1 MNLSLRYKAAILIA
15 VTESILLGI
24 LLLSNLHNSSK
35 NLDEQLIIQAKGS
48 ADLIASSATEP
59 LLSFDLARLRSLV
72 TGAIDKHNVKYVAI
86 FDHRGSALAE
96 AGKKVDTT
104 KSVSAEHPILVAGS
118 LFGNVKLQVSRESAD
133 AALVKTTR
141 YNVAIVILEILLVA
155 IISISL
161 GWFLTRNLLKLSQ
174 GVESI
179 EQGDLSA
186 RVPIDSEDEIGQLAS
201 QFNLMAERLQT
212 NVDELE
218 QINLRF
224 RDMADNTSDLIWE
237 IDNDAYYTYV
247 SKRVENLLGYT
258 PEQLIGRSAFDFI
271 LEEDANRLRSLFR
284 DSKDNKRPFYGFEY
298 RARHS
303 NSSDVVLE
311 ANGTPILD
319 ANDKLI
325 GYRGVT
331 RDITRRKED
340 ASRLVYLSEHDAL
353 TRLIGRSKFLEILD
367 DEIKY
372 AARADIPLTLLFID
386 LDSFKMI
393 NDSHGH
399 LAGDTLLRLASDILV
414 KHTEET
420 AVVARLGGDE
430 FGIILRGA
438 DAAEG
443 KKAAKHILS
452 SFQATRATINDAT
465 LHISAGIGICNYPQD
480 GDDSQTLLARADVAM
495 SHAKSLGHGSYY
507 LVRES
512 DRELDAIRQTVS
524 WRTLIRE
531 ALEENRLLLEFQP
544 LSSLNEP
551 NGKCNFE
558 ALVRIRDRSGTIFPA
573 GKFVTTAEQ
582 TGQISEIDKWVLH
595 SVIELLSKPENSHY
609 CIAVNLSGR
618 SLDTPG
624 FCDYCQKLTFE
635 SSVSPDSL
643 VFEITETTA
652 IAEMA
657 RAENFITIMKR
668 LGYRFSLDDFGV
680 GFSSFSYLKHL
691 PVDQIKIDGSFV
703 RHIDSSREDQI
714 FVRAIVQVAREL
726 GLETV
731 AEFVETQEGLDIIT
745 EIGVDLVQG
754 NHIGLPNSVLQH
766 PQISLVL
773 RNNGKKRNHSA

>member
-1 MNLSLRYKAAILIA
+1 MKLSLRYKAAILIA
-15 VTESILLGI
+15 ITESILLGI
-24 LLLSNLHNSSK
+24 LLLSNLHNSSE
-35 NLDEQLIIQAKGS
+35 NLNQQLVTQAKGT

-86 FDHRGSALAE
+86 FDHRGNTLAE
-96 AGKKVDTT
+96 AGEKIDPLI
-104 KSVSAEHPILVAGS
+104 SVSAEHPILVAGS
-118 LFGNVKLQVSRESAD
+118 LFGNVKLQVSRKSVD
-133 AALVKTTR
+133 AALAKTTS
-141 YNVAIVILEILLVA
+141 YNFAIVMLEILVVA
-155 IISISL
+155 VISISL

-179 EQGDLSA
+179 EQGDLSV
-186 RVPIDSEDEIGQLAS
+186 RVPIDSEDEIGQLAN

-212 NVDELE
+212 NVEELE

-224 RDMADNTSDLIWE
+224 RDMADNTSDLVWE

-247 SKRVENLLGYT
+247 SKRVENMLGYT
-258 PEQLIGRSAFDFI
+258 PNQVMGRSVFDFI
-271 LEEDANRLRSLFR
+271 LPVDANRLRSLLR
-284 DSKDNKRPFYGFEY
+284 DAKENKRPFYGFEY

-303 NSSDVVLE
+303 NSSEVVLE
-311 ANGTPILD
+311 ANGAPIID
-319 ANDKLI
+319 HHNKLV

-353 TRLIGRSKFLEILD
+353 TGLIGRGKFLEILD
-367 DEIKY
+367 DEVKY
-372 AARADIPLTLLFID
+372 AARANVPLTLLFLD

-399 LAGDTLLRLASDILV
+399 LAGDTLLRLGADILV
-414 KHTEET
+414 KHAEET

-438 DAAEG
+438 DSAEG
-443 KKAAKHILS
+443 KKVAKRILS
-452 SFQATRATINDAT
+452 SFQATRTTINEAT
-465 LHISAGIGICNYPQD
+465 MHISAGIGICSYPQD

-507 LVRES
+507 IVRDA
-512 DRELDAIRQTVS
+512 DRDLDAIRQTVS

-531 ALEENRLLLEFQP
+531 ALEEDRLLLEFQP
-544 LSSLNEP
+544 LVSLNES
-551 NGKCNFE
+551 NGKQNFE
-558 ALVRIRDRSGTIFPA
+558 ALIRIRDRSGTIFPA
-573 GKFVTTAEQ
+573 GQFVTTAEQ
-582 TGQISEIDKWVLH
+582 SGQISEIDKWVLRR
-595 SVIELLSKPENSHY
+595 VIDLLSKPENSGY
-609 CIAVNLSGR
+609 CIAINLSGR
-618 SLDTPG
+618 SLGTPG
-624 FCDYCQKLTFE
+624 FCDYCQKLAFE
-635 SSVSPDSL
+635 STISPDSL

-657 RAENFITIMKR
+657 RAENFITVMKR

-714 FVRAIVQVAREL
+714 FVRAIVQVASEL

-731 AEFVETQEGLDIIT
+731 AEFVENQEVLDIIT

-754 NHIGLPNSVLQH
+754 NHVGLPNSVFRH
-766 PQISLVL
+766 PQMPQ
-773 RNNGKKRNHSA
+773 NNDKKHNHSA